1 MREAKW
7 RSYPASAGS
16 ENIDQRLAE
25 EGNMEHQK
33 HNRRQLH
40 KAERKQSFEEKKR
53 QKFVSFFDEVDSLM
67 EEKYGHKSPSAEPSL
82 LDILGE
88 PSLLRTNPAVSPVTS
103 DLCDRPNVAVDSR
116 TPSSLT
122 DVPSSVGSSRKS
134 IFDFDV
140 IPAAIPAAD
149 NKNAYEKNSY
159 EQYYLFL
166 QDAIA
171 QMEKRKG
178 LDKEVIEW
186 LTKDERVVHSDLTI
200 LDDVIRDGGAISA
213 KNSATGESSETVALR
228 DQLKDQQEKF
238 LESVTLTPGQ
248 LTQARTALK
257 IIADLCAKRARA
269 APVEIAWEKIK
280 EAGIIP
286 SKGAMDTFLYVVST
300 GGLGLVSSISV
311 PLDNYL
317 LSQNAFPDQRSGS
330 ILDALKPL
338 DGKLDSGSD
347 EHSCDGSK
355 SRDMKEEVSVFRD
368 ILYEPTE
375 RSISVRINSLVAKGN
390 PKAAELLLEAFKS
403 SGGEAVRLRTFMP
416 VLKYYCEQGN
426 VTRALSL
433 FKQMRTIPTVYL
445 EPETYVLMISTVAE
459 NGFFRIDADPIGGET
474 GYKAAAGPDLFD
486 ELVSEMADDVLEI
499 TSASARRIYNA
510 LAVGFKGDKM
520 AKHLK
525 EIHSLSG
532 VPSRNEAADDKE
544 LVACR
549 VTVDANTAVCPR
561 TGATLR
567 LILIAEKQREQM
579 HESLLQLSKTS
590 IEELNRSQRGR
601 SGSDSEFAARELTRF
616 SRWLDERTGPP
627 FTAVVDGANVA
638 YYMQN
643 FDQGRFNYHQ
653 IQFVVDALLSMK
665 ENPLVIVPYKYTTP
679 SFLVHAGMGRGI
691 QRLGEKEKAILEEL
705 TRQGRLWSV
714 PPRCLDDFYWMLASV
729 SDQTASRNG
738 AVLDVLPNDDEGRW
752 PGTRPM
758 LISNDQM
765 RDHKLELM
773 EPRLYRRWYSCHL
786 VNYNFTAFV
795 DDECVDREIGF
806 STPDFF
812 SREIQGNPSPAKSG
826 GAGEGTAWHFPVGD
840 WDLNDRFC
848 VRIPRET

>member
-1 MREAKW
+1 MRSTELNLRHADTNKMMQLATSESFLEMFLSSSLKRSLFQPQTRHKGAIWSRSSTRCFSPNHPKHYRGPFNARFSSSSSKSNSLRSRQQLTRGNAEKLRKMREAKW

-390 PKAAELLLEAFKS
+390 PKAAELLLEAFK
-403 SGGEAVRLRTFMP
+403 VCLLR
-416 VLKYYCEQGN
+416 V
-426 VTRALSL
+426 
-433 FKQMRTIPTVYL
+433 
-445 EPETYVLMISTVAE
+445 
-459 NGFFRIDADPIGGET
+459 
-474 GYKAAAGPDLFD
+474 
-486 ELVSEMADDVLEI
+486 
-499 TSASARRIYNA
+499 
-510 LAVGFKGDKM
+510 
-520 AKHLK
+520 
-525 EIHSLSG
+525 
-532 VPSRNEAADDKE
+532 
-544 LVACR
+544 
-549 VTVDANTAVCPR
+549 
-561 TGATLR
+561 
-567 LILIAEKQREQM
+567 
-579 HESLLQLSKTS
+579 
-590 IEELNRSQRGR
+590 
-601 SGSDSEFAARELTRF
+601 
-616 SRWLDERTGPP
+616 
-627 FTAVVDGANVA
+627 
-638 YYMQN
+638 
-643 FDQGRFNYHQ
+643 
-653 IQFVVDALLSMK
+653 
-665 ENPLVIVPYKYTTP
+665 
-679 SFLVHAGMGRGI
+679 
-691 QRLGEKEKAILEEL
+691 
-705 TRQGRLWSV
+705 
-714 PPRCLDDFYWMLASV
+714 
-729 SDQTASRNG
+729 
-738 AVLDVLPNDDEGRW
+738 
-752 PGTRPM
+752 
-758 LISNDQM
+758 
-765 RDHKLELM
+765 
-773 EPRLYRRWYSCHL
+773 
-786 VNYNFTAFV
+786 
-795 DDECVDREIGF
+795 
-806 STPDFF
+806 
-812 SREIQGNPSPAKSG
+812 
-826 GAGEGTAWHFPVGD
+826 
-840 WDLNDRFC
+840 
-848 VRIPRET
+848 